1 MFPQHARSKTQEIE
15 SSTVS
20 EAISSLSYSKS
31 FNAADSDS
39 NSRGKPS
46 PMLRPKV
53 VNSDHYFCILG
64 VRRRIS
70 NILVALYIETL
81 LLKF

>member
-53 VNSDHYFCILG
+53 VNRYYYILHFG
-64 VRRRIS
+64 CTTYDLEYSRSPVH
-70 NILVALYIETL
+70 
-81 LLKF
+81 